1 MEIIMIDKRLHA
13 LFLAAAIAAVSVLPA
28 SASPIDF
35 ADKNTI
41 TVIQTKL
48 NEAGY
53 DCGTPDG
60 VAGAKTRQAI
70 KDFRAS
76 KGLAEGETIDAELFN
91 ALTLNADESKFV
103 DEVSAICAETIPAT
117 MTLQGITLY
126 NYDLCISID
135 PGAAGAEAAG
145 TVETEEA
152 AATAETEEAA
162 VTEGADPTNETDTDA
177 TDEDAAQPETATS
190 PAEFSTT
197 STSSLTDQIL
207 KLEDGADL
215 WDTIT
220 ISFTGLTEVVSGRED
235 LEFAEGVSPEVKEF
249 LASYEAFVN
258 EYSGF
263 LATYDQNNFTQQT
276 QYLKYLHKYSEISD
290 QASELGASDLSET
303 DRAYFDAVMTRA
315 AKRLGD
321 YA

>member
-1 MEIIMIDKRLHA
+1 MIYKKMHA
-13 LFLAAAIAAVSVLPA
+13 LFLAAAIAAVSALPA
-28 SASPIDF
+28 SASPIDY
-35 ADKNTI
+35 ADKNII
-41 TVIQTKL
+41 TVVQTKL

-60 VAGAKTRQAI
+60 VVGAKTRQAI
-70 KDFRAS
+70 KDYRAS
-76 KGLAEGETIDAELFN
+76 KGLAESETIDSELFN
-91 ALTLNADESKFV
+91 ALTLSADESKFV
-103 DEVSAICAETIPAT
+103 DEISAVCAQTIPES

-135 PGAAGAEAAG
+135 PGAA
-145 TVETEEA
+145 T
-152 AATAETEEAA
+152 
-162 VTEGADPTNETDTDA
+162 
-177 TDEDAAQPETATS
+177 TDEDTAQPAADEA
-190 PAEFSTT
+190 PAEFSPT
-197 STSSLTDQIL
+197 STTVLTDEIL

-249 LASYEAFVN
+249 LASYEAFVS
-258 EYSGF
+258 EYSSF
-263 LATYDQNNFTQQT
+263 LETYDQNNFTQQT

-290 QASELGASDLSET
+290 QAAELGASDLSET
-303 DRAYFDAVMTRA
+303 DKAYFDAVMARA

>member
-1 MEIIMIDKRLHA
+1 MEITMNYKKMHA
-13 LFLAAAIAAVSVLPA
+13 LLLAAAIAAVSALPA

-76 KGLAEGETIDAELFN
+76 KGLAESEAIDAELFN
-91 ALTLNADESKFV
+91 ALTLNADESRFV

-135 PGAAGAEAAG
+135 PEAAGAG
-145 TVETEEA
+145 
-152 AATAETEEAA
+152 TEEAA
-162 VTEGADPTNETDTDA
+162 VTVVTEEAAPAEGTNPAEATNEADA
-177 TDEDAAQPETATS
+177 DAIDEDAAQPASGTA

-276 QYLKYLHKYSEISD
+276 QYLKYLHNYSEISD
-290 QASELGASDLSET
+290 QAAELGASDLSET
-303 DRAYFDAVMTRA
+303 DRAYFDAVMARA

>member
-1 MEIIMIDKRLHA
+1 MEITMNYKKMHA
-13 LFLAAAIAAVSVLPA
+13 LLLAAAIAAVSALPA

-76 KGLAEGETIDAELFN
+76 KGLAESEAIDAELFN

-135 PGAAGAEAAG
+135 PGAAGAG
-145 TVETEEA
+145 TG
-152 AATAETEEAA
+152 TEEAA
-162 VTEGADPTNETDTDA
+162 VTVVTEEAASAEGTNPAEATNEADADA
-177 TDEDAAQPETATS
+177 TDKDAAQPASGTA

-197 STSSLTDQIL
+197 STSALTDQIL

-290 QASELGASDLSET
+290 QAAELGASDLSET
-303 DRAYFDAVMTRA
+303 DRAYFDAVMARA